1 MPQAKPVAVLPRPH
15 ATIDRAPS
23 GEQATPGRS
32 TGQEVESA
40 STVEDLVEGPIEEA
54 MEPRE
59 AAVSQLGQRPRRP
72 KSTDPSL
79 RSQKASPC
87 RSRSGKRWQHKP
99 PESERNDD
107 HDSPTHLPL

>member
-59 AAVSQLGQRPRRP
+59 AAVSQLGQRLPRP

-79 RSQKASPC
+79 RSPE
-87 RSRSGKRWQHKP
+87 GKPLPKP
-99 PESERNDD
+99 ERQALAAQT
-107 HDSPTHLPL
+107 PRKPAQ